1 MSKEVFVTALK
12 NSLKEIRN
20 ICPDIKCS
28 FLFTKDGTIVAE
40 DALTD
45 DIAMEKAVSPLQNI
59 AEKAAMIGGLDSFLI
74 DGSKGKVYISF
85 ANDMYLAMFMS
96 KDADMLYLRSV
107 THVIIPTILKL
118 LESVSPYLTTPTK
131 PQKLDSSLQL
141 FVDNLSGLRSRF
153 IGDTVEISHETL
165 NQLSD
170 LLNGREINEVEIE
183 AFNGKKARC
192 KVREIEDS
200 ELEKKR
206 LIRIPEKTIQALEV
220 KKGELVKVKPAA
232 SKDHKKEENLTKDHK
247 KEESPDYDIVP
258 AFGESQSSSIW
269 RLFKK

>member
-1 MSKEVFVTALK
+1 MSKEVFVTALN

-28 FLFTKDGTIVAE
+28 FLFTKDGTLVAE

-45 DIAMEKAVSPLQNI
+45 DIAMEKAMSPLQNLT
-59 AEKAAMIGGLDSFLI
+59 EKAVMIGDLDSFLI
-74 DGSKGKVYISF
+74 DGSKGKVYISYT
-85 ANDMYLAMFMS
+85 NEIYLAMVLS
-96 KDADMLYLRSV
+96 NDADMLYLRSV

-118 LESVSPYLTTPTK
+118 LETVFPTPAK

-153 IGDTVEISHETL
+153 IGDTVEIGHETR
-165 NQLSD
+165 NQLLD
-170 LLNGREINEVEIE
+170 LLNGGDVNEVEIE

-192 KVREIEDS
+192 KVKEIEDS
-200 ELEKKR
+200 ELEKKS

-220 KKGELVKVKPAA
+220 KKGELVKVRPITSKDLNVA
-232 SKDHKKEENLTKDHK
+232 SKELK
-247 KEESPDYDIVP
+247 KEESPDYNYDIIST
-258 AFGESQSSSIW
+258 FGESQSVMW
-269 RLFKK
+269 RILKK